1 MFSYFLFIIFI
12 IGLVLARKL
21 ALNKSTVD
29 IPKQMDWAIKYLISS
44 MIIVGIVIFMYL
56 VAS

>member
-44 MIIVGIVIFMYL
+44 MIIVGIVIFMYM